1 MYDGFSDI
9 DDLMYIWISIN
20 EVQSTINRPEDLQRA
35 IEDVRSGMGTLREI
49 AERYGVPHSTLSVN
63 ARMAGISVQQRNL
76 DYDNE
81 TLEAAKQAV
90 KGNIHFYLFFHMKN
104 LY

>member
-1 MYDGFSDI
+1 
-9 DDLMYIWISIN
+9 
-20 EVQSTINRPEDLQRA
+20 
-35 IEDVRSGMGTLREI
+35 MGTLREI

-90 KGNIHFYLFFHMKN
+90 KGNIHFYLFFHMKIF
-104 LY
+104 